1 MDKNEIIAAVS
12 NDILQ
17 KLNIN
22 SIISIVREYSIT
34 QAQSYYES
42 LSEEDIAK
50 LVDKILAAKA
60 EAEKNQEAEKEAQ
73 EEATT

>member
-50 LVDKILAAKA
+50 LVDKILAAQA
-60 EAEKNQEAEKEAQ
+60 EAKKNQEAEKEAQ
-73 EEATT
+73 EKATT